1 MFKEIQKLQQ
11 KSFKILIP
19 GPCELT
25 ADIPDEDH
33 GHGLGDFTPDE
44 VPETPDELKEL
55 YKANN
60 ITSD

>member
-1 MFKEIQKLQQ
+1 M
-11 KSFKILIP
+11 IP

-25 ADIPDEDH
+25 ADSPDVDH
-33 GHGLGDFTPDE
+33 CLGLGDFTPDE

>member
-1 MFKEIQKLQQ
+1 M
-11 KSFKILIP
+11 IP

-25 ADIPDEDH
+25 ADIPDEVH

-55 YKANN
+55 YKVNN